1 MSFNYVDGLIALL
14 LLLFVTARAR
24 RGLFLVT
31 ADVTTLVLS
40 VLAAFRFY
48 PLAAGML
55 ESWFAVPESYAMA
68 LGFLIALVLAQLVL
82 GLVARLLLR
91 AIPVTWHRAPAS
103 RLLAI
108 APTLVYGVLL
118 VAVLL
123 LLVYVLPVRVD
134 VQRDVEES
142 RIGGVLLDGA
152 LTAERAFAGVFG
164 EAIHDTLSLLEIPRT
179 PTESVPI
186 TVSPETLSVD
196 EAAEAEMRDLVN
208 RERTAHGLQPLEH
221 DPSLVPVARTH
232 SRDMWRRGYFSHVDP
247 DGDDP
252 FDRMREGAVR
262 FRQAGE
268 NLALA
273 RTTALAHRGLMN
285 SPAHRRN
292 ILRPAF
298 TRIGVGVVDGEPYG
312 KMYTQLFAD

>member
-24 RGLFLVT
+24 HGFFLVT

-103 RLLAI
+103 RLLAV
-108 APTLVYGVLL
+108 APALVYGVLL

-134 VQRDVEES
+134 IQRDVEES

-152 LTAERAFAGVFG
+152 LTAERALAGVFG
-164 EAIHDTLSLLEIPRT
+164 E
-179 PTESVPI
+179 
-186 TVSPETLSVD
+186 
-196 EAAEAEMRDLVN
+196 
-208 RERTAHGLQPLEH
+208 
-221 DPSLVPVARTH
+221 VARTH

-273 RTTALAHRGLMN
+273 RTTALAHRGLMS